1 MMFINRLKIRVWQKG
16 EAGME
21 INLVIADDHKI
32 VREGIKVMLQDEP
45 WIEVAGE
52 ACDGE
57 EVLEILERNHID
69 LVLLDIDM
77 PCMDGICC
85 AKNIHKYWPDTRVLI
100 VSMHQSEKFVIEAF
114 RAGVAGYISKDTSK
128 GELLNAISTI
138 AEGNSY
144 FGREVSQKL
153 YNYLNRPE
161 DRPPASSWQDEP
173 ALTAREVEVLALIAK
188 EYTNQEI
195 ADQLFI
201 SPHTVVTHRRNL
213 LQKFNARNTAGLLN
227 QASRYGML
235 HHD

>member
-1 MMFINRLKIRVWQKG
+1 MKVSV
-16 EAGME
+16 
-21 INLVIADDHKI
+21 VIADDHKI
-32 VREGIKVMLQDEP
+32 VREGIKAMLLGES
-45 WIEVAGE
+45 WVEIAGE
-52 ACDGE
+52 ASDGE
-57 EVLEILERNHID
+57 EVLELLERNHID

-85 AKNIHKYWPDTRVLI
+85 ARNIHKYWPDTRVLI
-100 VSMHQSEKFVIEAF
+100 VSMHQSEKYVGEAF
-114 RAGVAGYISKDTSK
+114 KAGVAGYISKDTGK
-128 GELLNAISTI
+128 AELLNAINAL

-144 FGREVSQKL
+144 FSQEISRKL
-153 YNYLNRPE
+153 YSYLNRPE
-161 DRPPASSWQDEP
+161 DHRASAGWQDEP

-195 ADQLFI
+195 ADRLFI

-213 LQKFNARNTAGLLN
+213 LQKFNARNTAGLVN

>member
-1 MMFINRLKIRVWQKG
+1 MKVSV
-16 EAGME
+16 
-21 INLVIADDHKI
+21 VIADDHKI
-32 VREGIKVMLQDEP
+32 VREGIKAMLLGES
-45 WIEVAGE
+45 WIEVVGE
-52 ACDGE
+52 ACDGG
-57 EVLEILERNHID
+57 EVLELLERKHID

-85 AKNIHKYWPDTRVLI
+85 AKNIHQYWPDTRVLI
-100 VSMHQSEKFVIEAF
+100 VSMHQGEKFVVESF

-128 GELLNAISTI
+128 AELLNAINAL

-144 FGREVSQKL
+144 FSQEISKKL
-153 YNYLNRPE
+153 YSYLNRPE
-161 DRPPASSWQDEP
+161 DHRASGSWQDEP

-195 ADQLFI
+195 ADRLFI

-213 LQKFNARNTAGLLN
+213 LQKFNAKNTAGLVN